1 MYFNITFPFRLTACV
16 LIPSALPSVFPSKTF
31 RWIPDHTCNFY
42 ISHPFP
48 YLIFLIYFRVKTTK
62 YQVVG
67 MKCPLVSVVSF
78 LFLPTNFQYS
88 IIPFLLES
96 NILRCPIIAFLSH
109 PDVSATNSP
118 KTHSIYITSQVIF
131 KITFISYFI

>member
-1 MYFNITFPFRLTACV
+1 MYFNITFPFRLNACV
-16 LIPSALPSVFPSKTF
+16 LTPSAFLQFF
-31 RWIPDHTCNFY
+31 RVKLLDEFLTTLA
-42 ISHPFP
+42 ISTYPIHSPTLYF
-48 YLIFLIYFRVKTTK
+48 IIYFRVKTTK
-62 YQVVG
+62 YQAVG

-88 IIPFLLES
+88 IIPSLLQS

-109 PDVSATNSP
+109 PDISATNSP